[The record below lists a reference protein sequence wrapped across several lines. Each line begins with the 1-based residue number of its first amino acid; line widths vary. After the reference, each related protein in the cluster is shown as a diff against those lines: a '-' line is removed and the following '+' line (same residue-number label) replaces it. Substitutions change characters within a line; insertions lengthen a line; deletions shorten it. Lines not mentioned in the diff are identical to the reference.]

1 MPKRRAR
8 RNRVLLQPRRWKR
21 CPNCAT
27 WPDSRGGNSKY
38 DGHCATCFKRIFPS
52 DPRSKEIYEHTNEIR
67 ERNEQNDHFDGFV
80 HDTTL
85 WTSGCDCTHR
95 RRVDHRKLV
104 DGTLLCV
111 ETDEHAHSGYDERDE
126 VVRYDDL
133 YMAYSGKWIFI
144 RFNPDGRGVNME
156 DKLARL
162 MEEVET
168 QIGRIERSEN
178 TELVEIIKLFY

>member
-1 MPKRRAR
+1 M
-8 RNRVLLQPRRWKR
+8 
-21 CPNCAT
+21 
-27 WPDSRGGNSKY
+27 
-38 DGHCATCFKRIFPS
+38 
-52 DPRSKEIYEHTNEIR
+52 IYEHTNEIR
-67 ERNEQNDHFDGFV
+67 VRNELNDHFDGFV

-144 RFNPDGRGVNME
+144 RFNPDGRGVDME
-156 DKLARL
+156 DKLVRL
-162 MEEVET
+162 MAVVEL
-168 QIGRIERSEN
+168 QIGRITRSEN
-178 TELVEIIKLFY
+178 VDLLEIVKLFY

>member
-52 DPRSKEIYEHTNEIR
+52 DPRSKVIYEHTNEIR
-67 ERNEQNDHFDGFV
+67 VRNELNDHFDGFV

-144 RFNPDGRGVNME
+144 RFNPDGRGVDME
-156 DKLARL
+156 DKLVRL
-162 MEEVET
+162 MAVVEL
-168 QIGRIERSEN
+168 QIGRITRSEN
-178 TELVEIIKLFY
+178 VDLLEIVKLFY